1 MAPSSRPRAF
11 TLIELLIVIA
21 IIGLLSTIAV
31 AAINGARGKSRDTK
45 RVTDLKQIQ
54 KALELSYEP
63 GSGYP
68 VVASS
73 ITIGTSETDVLC
85 ALGTDT
91 GFKADQTGANCDDN
105 KIFMGLVPSNP
116 DPGGAAYTYRSTD
129 GFGALCTDAPCN
141 GYCIEAALEQGVAS
155 SALTGGTVTAD
166 QTALKNGT
174 CP

>member
-1 MAPSSRPRAF
+1 MAPSSRPRGF

-31 AAINGARGKSRDTK
+31 AAINSARAKSRDTK
-45 RVTDLKQIQ
+45 RATDLKQIQ

-68 VVASS
+68 AVASP
-73 ITIGTSETDVLC
+73 ITLGTASTDVLC
-85 ALGTDT
+85 ALGTST
-91 GFKADQTGANCDDN
+91 GFVPDQTAGNCDAGRV
-105 KIFMGLVPSNP
+105 FMGLVPSNP
-116 DPGGAAYTYRSTD
+116 APNGADYVYQSMD
-129 GFGALCTDAPCN
+129 GAGNVCTFAPCN
-141 GYCIEAALEQGVAS
+141 GYCIEAALEAGVAS
-155 SALTGGTVTAD
+155 SGLAAGTVIAD